1 MPVVDDAVLAQL
13 RIPLALRARASEI
26 IAITDHA
33 CHAHLDDEYARL
45 CRELIGRLAR
55 KRPAPLAR
63 GGTTIWAAGTI
74 YTVGQVNFLFDRSQR
89 PHLTADQLAVHL
101 DVVKRTM
108 ANKAALI
115 RRVLNLDLYEPGLMR
130 SEMLEQ
136 HPLSWL
142 VEVNGLLVDARM
154 LPVELQDE
162 ARRRGLIPDLDDARA
177 A

>member
-1 MPVVDDAVLAQL
+1 
-13 RIPLALRARASEI
+13 
-26 IAITDHA
+26 
-33 CHAHLDDEYARL
+33 
-45 CRELIGRLAR
+45 
-55 KRPAPLAR
+55 
-63 GGTTIWAAGTI
+63 
-74 YTVGQVNFLFDRSQR
+74 
-89 PHLTADQLAVHL
+89 
-101 DVVKRTM
+101 M

-115 RRVLNLDLYEPGLMR
+115 RNVLDLDLYEPGLMR
-130 SEMLEQ
+130 SAMLEQ